1 MKCAADVFTQKNFSK
16 DIFNYEIC
24 VGYEQTK
31 MQGGSMLNEKRKKQ
45 EKTTF
50 DRKTREEN
58 KMMWALS
65 QQRVQVIECSDY
77 QG

>member
-1 MKCAADVFTQKNFSK
+1 M
-16 DIFNYEIC
+16 
-24 VGYEQTK
+24 GYEQTK
-31 MQGGSMLNEKRKKQ
+31 MQGGSMLNEKKKQ
-45 EKTTF
+45 KKTTF

-65 QQRVQVIECSDY
+65 QQRVQVIECSDH

>member
-1 MKCAADVFTQKNFSK
+1 MKFVWAMNKPKFKGAACS
-16 DIFNYEIC
+16 
-24 VGYEQTK
+24 TK
-31 MQGGSMLNEKRKKQ
+31 KKKQ
-45 EKTTF
+45 KKNTF

>member
-31 MQGGSMLNEKRKKQ
+31 MQGGSMLNNKKKKTEK
-45 EKTTF
+45 
-50 DRKTREEN
+50 N
-58 KMMWALS
+58 HL
-65 QQRVQVIECSDY
+65 
-77 QG
+77 